1 MQRSTHLL
9 TDPVLN
15 LDAPQT
21 LTQACVCV
29 LVSVCSVC
37 IE

>member
-1 MQRSTHLL
+1 MDAAHLL
-9 TDPVLN
+9 ADPVLN

-29 LVSVCSVC
+29 LVSVCSEC